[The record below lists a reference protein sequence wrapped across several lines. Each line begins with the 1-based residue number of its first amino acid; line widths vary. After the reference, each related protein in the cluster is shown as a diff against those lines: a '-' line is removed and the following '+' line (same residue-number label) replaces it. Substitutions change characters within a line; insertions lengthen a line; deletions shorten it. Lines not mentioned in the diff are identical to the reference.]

1 MLQSWLICFVSVLQ
15 VFLKSDS
22 LCLMEG
28 ERGRRQPTLPDAHI
42 LAMHIQ
48 QLEIGAFTLTNG
60 AYKWPKLRSE
70 TVALFS
76 CKDVFYRD
84 AFIRNPDNVC

>member
-1 MLQSWLICFVSVLQ
+1 MLQ

-28 ERGRRQPTLPDAHI
+28 LRGRRQPTLPDAHI

-48 QLEIGAFTLTNG
+48 QLEIGAFTLTNK

-70 TVALFS
+70 SVALL
-76 CKDVFYRD
+76 KLTDVFYMHISQSQTMY
-84 AFIRNPDNVC
+84 ANVCAQ